1 MCIGFYLFFYR
12 STKNSEENK
21 KTQLNN
27 LPKFEEANDDII
39 TEDFED
45 ELSESSDKVLI
56 EVNDEQ
62 LESTIKL

>member
-1 MCIGFYLFFYR
+1 LFFYR